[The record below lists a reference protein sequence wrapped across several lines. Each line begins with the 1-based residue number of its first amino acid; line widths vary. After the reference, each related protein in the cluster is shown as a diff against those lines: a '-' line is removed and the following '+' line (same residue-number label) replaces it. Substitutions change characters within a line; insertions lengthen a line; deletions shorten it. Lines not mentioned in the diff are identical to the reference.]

1 MLKFIPVAMTLILFN
16 MPQAGARGAPES
28 FADLVEKLSP
38 AVVNITSTTL
48 MNQQPEFNPSI
59 PPGSPFEELFREF
72 QDRGNPQKS

>member
-1 MLKFIPVAMTLILFN
+1 MRIDTKIVSNRISRKLSMLKFIPVVMTLILFN

-48 MNQQPEFNPSI
+48 MLSLI
-59 PPGSPFEELFREF
+59 HI
-72 QDRGNPQKS
+72 